1 MYKRFFAFGCS
12 FTDYLWTTWADIVAA
27 AYPGAEYFNLGR
39 GGTSN
44 QLILYRM
51 MEADQLYN
59 FNKEDLIIV
68 QWTGVTR
75 ETIWKDGY
83 WEGGGNVYNNV
94 AFSKEYLDNYT
105 SILNY
110 MIRDHSII
118 KAVQSFLSSKPCTH
132 YQICM
137 LSPSKIDVHY
147 FARPSKIKYMESVE
161 LNSQDIEYL
170 AKLYKPCI
178 DLIKPSYTEII
189 FNNAF
194 PKHPRPLKRLHDGKI
209 ENDWHPTPA
218 EHLTYIETVLPEIP
232 ITQEIRNNV
241 QVDTDIIMAPG
252 KINSYAEWGNT
263 EQLTVNG
270 TVDRKHKEKRIRF

>member
-12 FTDYLWTTWADIVAA
+12 FTSYLWTTWADIVAA

-39 GGTSN
+39 GSTSN

-83 WEGGGNVYNNV
+83 WRGGGNVYNDV
-94 AFSKEYLDNYT
+94 ALSKEYLDNYT

-137 LSPSKIDVHY
+137 LPPSKTE
-147 FARPSKIKYMESVE
+147 YMESIE

-178 DLIKPSYTEII
+178 DLIKPSYMEII
-189 FNNAF
+189 FNNEF
-194 PKHPRPLKRLHDGKI
+194 SEHSRPLKRLDDGKI
-209 ENDWHPTPA
+209 VNDWHPTPA

-252 KINSYAEWGNT
+252 KINSWAERRNT